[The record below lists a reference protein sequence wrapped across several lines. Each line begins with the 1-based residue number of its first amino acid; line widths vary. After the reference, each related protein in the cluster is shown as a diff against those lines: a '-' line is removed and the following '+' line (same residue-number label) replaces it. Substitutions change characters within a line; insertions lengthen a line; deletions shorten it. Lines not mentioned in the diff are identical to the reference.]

1 MNPTHPK
8 IRPDH
13 LQRQAY
19 VYIRQSTLHQVQHN
33 QESRRRQYALRDR
46 AIALGW
52 LPSAVVVIDE
62 DQGLSGRDTKRL
74 GFQRLLEAISRGQAG
89 AVLCLEV
96 SRISRRS
103 SAWHGLIEICAWQ
116 DTLIIEEENIYD
128 PNLSDDQFHLGIRGL
143 IGENELAT
151 IRKRMH
157 KSIIKKAQRGE
168 LRFHP
173 PTGLLWDKK
182 GTFRLDPDEQVQG
195 AIRLFFRQFQR
206 LGNASAVTRYFDD
219 HKILFP
225 TRHFGGVKYGE
236 LEWKPLSYQRALQ
249 VLHNPLY
256 AGAYAF
262 GRRTFSRKRKPRE
275 KWNQHQVMLP
285 QEEWISL
292 IWDAFP
298 SYISRDEFEANQ
310 RRLTANN
317 PGKVGSGTVRSGAA
331 LLGGLMLCGLCSRM
345 MYVEYGGSHGQYITY
360 VCHPYRPR
368 GHSHACQ
375 RVPGENV
382 DRSVVQRVLEAL
394 TPAEIDLSLRVL
406 DELDQQTASLRRQW
420 ELRLERARYEANLAR
435 RRYQSVEPENR
446 IVARTLEQEW
456 EERLESLAQ
465 AEQEYADAQQATP
478 LTLSPQERQQLL
490 ALSRD
495 LPALWNAET
504 TTLAERKEVLR
515 LLIADVTL
523 TRQDANVL
531 VQLRWITN
539 EVEEWIVPVPRRRC
553 TRTDPAVIERIRELS
568 PTHTDAEI
576 AICLNEA
583 GMLTVHEKAFNA
595 SRVSGLRRI
604 HRIVKFRRN

>member
-1 MNPTHPK
+1 MNPVYPK

-19 VYIRQSTLHQVQHN
+19 VYIRQSTLHQVHHN
-33 QESRRRQYALRDR
+33 RESRRRQYALRDR

-62 DQGLSGRDTKRL
+62 DQGLSGQDAKRP
-74 GFQRLLEAISRGQAG
+74 GFQRLIEAISHGQVG
-89 AVLCLEV
+89 AIFCLEV
-96 SRISRRS
+96 SRVSRRS

-128 PNLSDDQFHLGIRGL
+128 PNLSDDRFHLGIRGL
-143 IGENELAT
+143 MGENELST
-151 IRKRMH
+151 LRKRMH
-157 KSIIKKAQRGE
+157 KSIIEKARRGE

-173 PTGLLWDKK
+173 PTGLLWEKE
-182 GTFRLDPDEQVQG
+182 TFCLDPDEQVQG
-195 AIRLFFRQFQR
+195 AIRLFFHQFQR

-225 TRHFGGVKYGE
+225 TRHFGGVRRGE
-236 LEWKPLSYQRALQ
+236 LEWKPLSYQRAIR

-262 GRRTFSRKRKPRE
+262 GRRAFSRKRKPRE
-275 KWNQHQVMLP
+275 KWNQHQALLP
-285 QEEWISL
+285 REEWISL

-298 SYISRDEFEANQ
+298 GYISRDEFEANQ
-310 RRLTANN
+310 RRITANH

-331 LLGGLMLCGLCSRM
+331 LLGGLALCGLCGRAM
-345 MYVEYGGSHGQYITY
+345 HVEYGGTHGQYVTY
-360 VCHPYRPR
+360 VCHSNRSR
-368 GHSHACQ
+368 GRSHACQ

-382 DRSVVQRVLEAL
+382 DRSVVQSALEAL
-394 TPAEIDLSLRVL
+394 TPAEINLSLRVL

-420 ELRLERARYEANLAR
+420 ELRLERACYEANLAR

-456 EERLESLAQ
+456 EKQLEALAQ
-465 AEQEYADAQQATP
+465 AEQEYADAQEATP
-478 LTLSPQERQQLL
+478 LTLSQRERQQLS

-495 LPALWNAET
+495 LPALWNAAT
-504 TTLAERKEVLR
+504 TTVAERKEVLR

-523 TRQDANVL
+523 TRQDTHVL

-539 EVEEWIVPVPRRRC
+539 EMEEWTVSVPRHRYA
-553 TRTDPAVIERIRELS
+553 RTDQAVIERVRELS
-568 PTHTDAEI
+568 PTYTDAEI
-576 AICLNEA
+576 AVRLNEA
-583 GMLTVHEKAFNA
+583 GMLTVHKKAFNA
-595 SRVSGLRRI
+595 SRVGGLRRI
-604 HRIVKFRRN
+604 HRIVKVRRN